1 MIKNNEIIFLIRTY
15 NEGNYLLDTIKNI
28 QDAWYSKILVVDDGS
43 KDNTKEILEKRNN
56 IFYIRH
62 LINLWAGAA
71 LETGFEFL
79 RRNWEKIWIK
89 YVVSFDADWQHQ
101 IEDLEKFKR
110 AFEENKNL
118 DVVLGSRF
126 IKNTVYNIPLHRKII
141 LFLAKFFTF
150 FISSI
155 SVSDPHNGYKMFT
168 LDAINKIHLTM
179 DWFAYAS
186 ELIDEI
192 AKNKLKFKEVPVN
205 ILYTDYSLSKW
216 QKSLNAINI
225 AIKMIWSKLFK

>member
-1 MIKNNEIIFLIRTY
+1 MIKSSEIIFLIRTY
-15 NEGNYLLDTIKNI
+15 NEWTYLLDTIEKI
-28 QDAWYSKILVVDDGS
+28 KKAWYKNILVVDDGS
-43 KDNTKEILEKRNN
+43 KDGTKERLEIRDD

-62 LINLWAGAA
+62 LINFGAGAA

-89 YVVSFDADWQHQ
+89 YIVSFDADGQHQ
-101 IEDLEKFKR
+101 VEDLENFKKI
-110 AFEENKNL
+110 FEENKNL

-126 IKNTVYNIPLHRKII
+126 IQNTAYNIPLHRKVI
-141 LFLAKFFTF
+141 LFLSKFFTF

-179 DWFAYAS
+179 DGFAYAS

-192 AKNKLKFKEVPVN
+192 SRNKLQFKEVPVN

-225 AIKMIWSKLFK
+225 AIRMIWSKLFK